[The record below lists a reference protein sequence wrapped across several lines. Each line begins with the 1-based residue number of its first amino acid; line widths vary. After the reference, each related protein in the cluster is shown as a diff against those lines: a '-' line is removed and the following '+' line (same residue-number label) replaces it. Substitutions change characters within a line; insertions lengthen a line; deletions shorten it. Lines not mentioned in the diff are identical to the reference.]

1 MLSVLC
7 AEEKRFQPL
16 LPNTSSESCTG
27 TAAHHTLAGH
37 TLSEVSPSPSITWK
51 NQKKK
56 CENVRSL
63 WLPFC
68 PPNPRSENLAPHAC
82 TATDK
87 REKQK
92 KKKKK
97 SFNRRG
103 HAAERASDGQAEQ
116 LAYSEREEK
125 NPGKRWKRKG
135 GEGRWWCSASLRFC
149 CDARGR
155 AA

>member
-1 MLSVLC
+1 MLKRNVSNLFSRTHPPNRVQVRPLTTLWLATPSQKSV
-7 AEEKRFQPL
+7 P
-16 LPNTSSESCTG
+16 
-27 TAAHHTLAGH
+27 HH
-37 TLSEVSPSPSITWK
+37 PSHGKT
-51 NQKKK
+51 KKK
-56 CENVRSL
+56 SARTYGHFGSRFAHPTRAAKTSLRTHARPRTKERS
-63 WLPFC
+63 
-68 PPNPRSENLAPHAC
+68 
-82 TATDK
+82 K
-87 REKQK
+87 K